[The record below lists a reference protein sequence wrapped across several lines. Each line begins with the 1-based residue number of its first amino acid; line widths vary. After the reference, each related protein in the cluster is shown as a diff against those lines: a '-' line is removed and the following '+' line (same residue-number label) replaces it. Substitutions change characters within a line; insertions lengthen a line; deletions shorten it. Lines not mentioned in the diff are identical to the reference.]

1 MISVVMATYNGER
14 YLREQLESI
23 CNQTHKPDEIIIGD
37 DHSSDSTPV
46 IIQAFMKETK
56 VQIHFFYN
64 PERLGYAKNF
74 RRVLSLAK
82 GDLIFLSDQDDIWEK
97 EKIEM
102 CVKFFN
108 QYSDVLAL
116 STAYRLIN
124 ENGRLKKEDRFYHF
138 FSCRKSKKVKWKS
151 FIKHPKYPGMAMV
164 IRKTLLDNINL
175 WGNWENL
182 PHDWQLNQEAAYYNG
197 MYFLNIALTRYRLHA
212 DNTVGMA
219 FHLSTDRKDKR
230 EKMIKDMELSLQ
242 AVALEHT
249 EQHKYLDRA
258 IQFQKTRRSLY
269 VRKRILLLFLYD
281 LLHLDYISFRS
292 TMGDFYTGVKFFILG
307 EYRE

>member
-46 IIQAFMKETK
+46 IIQSFMKETK
-56 VQIHFFYN
+56 VQIRFFYN
-64 PERLGYAKNF
+64 SKRLGYAKNF
-74 RRVLSLAK
+74 RKVLGLAK

-97 EKIEM
+97 EKIEI
-102 CVKFFN
+102 CEKFFD

-124 ENGRLKKEDRFYHF
+124 ENGIRKKEDRFYHLF
-138 FSCRKSKKVKWKS
+138 LLGKFSSQKSKKVKWKS
-151 FIKHPKYPGMAMV
+151 FIKHPKYPGMAMA
-164 IRKTLLDNINL
+164 IRKTLLDKIHL

-197 MYFLNIALTRYRLHA
+197 MYFLNIALTNYRLHD

-219 FHLSTDRKDKR
+219 FCLSADRKEKR
-230 EKMIKDMELSLQ
+230 EKMIKEIEQSLQ
-242 AVALEHT
+242 AAALEHT
-249 EQHKYLDRA
+249 DRTKYLDRA

-269 VRKRILLLFLYD
+269 SKNKILLLFLYD

-292 TMGDFYTGVKFFILG
+292 TLGDFYTGVKFL
-307 EYRE
+307 